1 MENSDAMIVFPP
13 LTEARLFPYLSLPMI
28 TSFLRNKG
36 MSVSQIDLNIELCHT
51 LFSEECLAEYVSINE
66 NGSKDLKLI
75 YKVEMA
81 KYLFKEQKQLY
92 NNVFIEKRSS
102 DSLKYDVRLVRQGI
116 ELLLVNS
123 FLKLEIT
130 SLEEI
135 LDWVRD
141 FGWKKSDIATKVLYE
156 NIKEKILN
164 DKPKIF
170 AISIAY
176 YSQILPSLLICKWIR
191 ELSPNTHI
199 ILGGQQIM
207 IRQSSFFSL
216 NGLNQFV
223 DSLGI
228 SAGEETLFMLDRYLK
243 NDCQIGEVPDIVW
256 LNEKNGENVPSKS
269 AYRITDALPPD
280 FSDLPYKNYLDEE
293 VHMSLITCVG
303 CYWGRCTFCSYGN
316 RSRKEKSYQQK
327 TARQVANECEDIIN
341 NYGVNRINF
350 IDENTNLRLVVH
362 AVKILKSRGYEI
374 TFSTR
379 NRLENVLLDAEFCFE
394 LSNLGCILMSVG
406 YETNSQRI
414 LDSLDKGVQSNNYQQ
429 IIDNLH
435 NANITLRMSII
446 GGLPGETEDEIKCSE
461 EFLLKNQDKIG
472 IDVMQMLVLEPGTYI
487 YEDTNNPE
495 IHIQSRKNLR
505 GNKLLNYGMGRMG
518 ATFQYSDGITFE
530 EKLNRFLQLHKNV
543 NPQKNDELPPDKYK
557 REGQDI
563 TSNTLFINPWTKI
576 IKLDKTYIM
585 DFVWQRIFLVPES
598 LEVFGN
604 ALILSKADD
613 KKYLEYFVEKG
624 VINLK

>member
-51 LFSEECLAEYVSINE
+51 LFSEDCLAKYVSLNE

-135 LDWVRD
+135 LELVRN
-141 FGWKKSDIATKVLYE
+141 FSWKKSDIATKVLYE

-170 AISIAY
+170 ALSIAY

-191 ELSPNTHI
+191 ELSPTTHI

-207 IRQSSFFSL
+207 IRQSSFCSL

-243 NDCQIGEVPDIVW
+243 NDCQIGKVPDIVW
-256 LNEKNGENVPSKS
+256 LNENNVENIHSKS

-350 IDENTNLRLVVH
+350 IDENTNLRLVVN

-374 TFSTR
+374 KFSTR

-414 LDSLDKGVQSNNYQQ
+414 LDSLDKGVQSSNYQQ

-461 EFLLKNQDKIG
+461 EFLLENQDKIG

-487 YEDTNNPE
+487 YEDTNNPD
-495 IHIQSRKNLR
+495 IHIQSSKNLR

-518 ATFQYSDGITFE
+518 ATFQYSDGKTFE
-530 EKLNRFLQLHKNV
+530 EKLDRFLQLHKNV

-557 REGQDI
+557 TEGQDI
-563 TSNTLFINPWTKI
+563 TSNTLLINPWTKI

-604 ALILSKADD
+604 TLIISKADD

>member
-1 MENSDAMIVFPP
+1 MKNSDAMIVFPP

-28 TSFLRNKG
+28 TSFLRSKG

-51 LFSEECLAEYVSINE
+51 LFSEDCLNEYVSINE
-66 NGSKDLKLI
+66 NGSKDLKWV

-81 KYLFKEQKQLY
+81 KYLLKEQKQLY
-92 NNVFIEKRSS
+92 HNVFIEKGSS

-135 LDWVRD
+135 LESVRD
-141 FGWKKSDIATKVLYE
+141 FSWKKSDIATKTLYE

-170 AISIAY
+170 ALSIAY

-207 IRQSSFFSL
+207 IRQSSFLSL

-228 SAGEETLFMLDRYLK
+228 SAGEETIFMLNRYLK
-243 NDCQIGEVPDIVW
+243 NDCQIVEVPDIVW
-256 LNEKNGENVPSKS
+256 LNEKNVENVPSKS

-341 NYGVNRINF
+341 NYGINRINF
-350 IDENTNLRLVVH
+350 IDENTNLRLVVN

-374 TFSTR
+374 KFSTR
-379 NRLENVLLDAEFCFE
+379 NRLEDVLLDAVFCSE
-394 LSNLGCILMSVG
+394 LSDLGCILMSVG

-414 LDSLDKGVQSNNYQQ
+414 LDSLDKGVQSSNYQQ

-446 GGLPGETEDEIKCSE
+446 GGLPGETEDEIECSE

-487 YEDTNNPE
+487 YEDTNNPD
-495 IHIQSRKNLR
+495 IHIQSSKNLR

-530 EKLNRFLQLHKNV
+530 EKLNRFLQLHKNI

-557 REGQDI
+557 QEGQDI
-563 TSNTLFINPWTKI
+563 TSNTLLINPWTKI

-604 ALILSKADD
+604 SLIMSKADD

-624 VINLK
+624 VINLN

>member
-1 MENSDAMIVFPP
+1 
-13 LTEARLFPYLSLPMI
+13 
-28 TSFLRNKG
+28 
-36 MSVSQIDLNIELCHT
+36 
-51 LFSEECLAEYVSINE
+51 
-66 NGSKDLKLI
+66 
-75 YKVEMA
+75 
-81 KYLFKEQKQLY
+81 
-92 NNVFIEKRSS
+92 
-102 DSLKYDVRLVRQGI
+102 
-116 ELLLVNS
+116 
-123 FLKLEIT
+123 
-130 SLEEI
+130 
-135 LDWVRD
+135 
-141 FGWKKSDIATKVLYE
+141 
-156 NIKEKILN
+156 
-164 DKPKIF
+164 
-170 AISIAY
+170 
-176 YSQILPSLLICKWIR
+176 
-191 ELSPNTHI
+191 
-199 ILGGQQIM
+199 
-207 IRQSSFFSL
+207 
-216 NGLNQFV
+216 
-223 DSLGI
+223 
-228 SAGEETLFMLDRYLK
+228 
-243 NDCQIGEVPDIVW
+243 
-256 LNEKNGENVPSKS
+256 
-269 AYRITDALPPD
+269 
-280 FSDLPYKNYLDEE
+280 
-293 VHMSLITCVG
+293 
-303 CYWGRCTFCSYGN
+303 
-316 RSRKEKSYQQK
+316 
-327 TARQVANECEDIIN
+327 
-341 NYGVNRINF
+341 
-350 IDENTNLRLVVH
+350 
-362 AVKILKSRGYEI
+362 
-374 TFSTR
+374 
-379 NRLENVLLDAEFCFE
+379 VLLDAEFCFE

-557 REGQDI
+557 REGKDI

-604 ALILSKADD
+604 ALIMSKADD

-624 VINLK
+624 VINLE

>member
-1 MENSDAMIVFPP
+1 MKNSDAMIVFPP

-28 TSFLRNKG
+28 TSFLRSKG

-51 LFSEECLAEYVSINE
+51 LFSEDCLNEYVSINE
-66 NGSKDLKLI
+66 NGSKDLKWV

-81 KYLFKEQKQLY
+81 KYLLKEQKQLY

-135 LDWVRD
+135 LESVRD
-141 FGWKKSDIATKVLYE
+141 FSWKKSDIATKTLYE

-170 AISIAY
+170 ALSIAY

-207 IRQSSFFSL
+207 IRQSSFLSL

-228 SAGEETLFMLDRYLK
+228 SAGEETIFMLNRYLK
-243 NDCQIGEVPDIVW
+243 NDCQIVEVPDIVW
-256 LNEKNGENVPSKS
+256 LNEKNVENVPSKS

-350 IDENTNLRLVVH
+350 IDENTNLRLVVN

-374 TFSTR
+374 KFSTR
-379 NRLENVLLDAEFCFE
+379 NRLEDVLLDAGFCFE

-414 LDSLDKGVQSNNYQQ
+414 LDSLDKGVQSSNYQQ

-446 GGLPGETEDEIKCSE
+446 GGLPGETEDEIECSE

-487 YEDTNNPE
+487 YEDTNNPD
-495 IHIQSRKNLR
+495 IHIQSSKNLR

-530 EKLNRFLQLHKNV
+530 EKLNRFLQLHKNI

-557 REGQDI
+557 KEGLDI
-563 TSNTLFINPWTKI
+563 TSNTLLINPWTKI

-604 ALILSKADD
+604 SLIMSKADD

-624 VINLK
+624 VINLN

>member
-1 MENSDAMIVFPP
+1 MKNSDAMIVFPP

-28 TSFLRNKG
+28 TSFLRSKG

-51 LFSEECLAEYVSINE
+51 LFSEDCLNEYVSINE
-66 NGSKDLKLI
+66 NGSKDLKWV

-81 KYLFKEQKQLY
+81 KYLLKEQKQLY

-135 LDWVRD
+135 LESVRD
-141 FGWKKSDIATKVLYE
+141 FSWKKSDIATKTLYE

-170 AISIAY
+170 ALSIAY

-207 IRQSSFFSL
+207 IRQSSFLSL

-228 SAGEETLFMLDRYLK
+228 SAGEETIFMLNRYLK
-243 NDCQIGEVPDIVW
+243 NDCQIVEVPDIVW
-256 LNEKNGENVPSKS
+256 LNEKNIENVPSKS

-327 TARQVANECEDIIN
+327 TARQIANECEDIIN
-341 NYGVNRINF
+341 NYGINRINF
-350 IDENTNLRLVVH
+350 IDENTNLRLVVN

-374 TFSTR
+374 KFSTR
-379 NRLENVLLDAEFCFE
+379 NRLEDVLLDAGFCSE
-394 LSNLGCILMSVG
+394 LSDLGCILMSVG

-414 LDSLDKGVQSNNYQQ
+414 LDSLDKGVQSSNYQQ

-446 GGLPGETEDEIKCSE
+446 GGLPGETEDEIECSE

-487 YEDTNNPE
+487 YEDTNNPY
-495 IHIQSRKNLR
+495 IHIQSSKNLR

-530 EKLNRFLQLHKNV
+530 EKLNRFLQLHKNI

-557 REGQDI
+557 KEGQDI
-563 TSNTLFINPWTKI
+563 TSNTLLINPWTKI

-604 ALILSKADD
+604 SLIMSKADD

-624 VINLK
+624 VINLN

>member
-1 MENSDAMIVFPP
+1 MKNSDAMIVFPP

-28 TSFLRNKG
+28 TSFLRSKG

-51 LFSEECLAEYVSINE
+51 LFSEDCLNEYVSINE
-66 NGSKDLKLI
+66 NGSKDLKWV

-81 KYLFKEQKQLY
+81 KYLLKEQKQLY

-135 LDWVRD
+135 LESVRD
-141 FGWKKSDIATKVLYE
+141 FSWKKSDIATKTLYE

-170 AISIAY
+170 ALSIAY

-207 IRQSSFFSL
+207 IRQSSFLSL

-228 SAGEETLFMLDRYLK
+228 SAGEETLFMLNRYLK
-243 NDCQIGEVPDIVW
+243 NDCQIVEVPDIVW
-256 LNEKNGENVPSKS
+256 LNENNVENVPSKS

-350 IDENTNLRLVVH
+350 IDENTNLRLVVN

-374 TFSTR
+374 KFSTR
-379 NRLENVLLDAEFCFE
+379 NRLEDVLLDAGFCSE

-414 LDSLDKGVQSNNYQQ
+414 LDSLDKGVQSSNYQQ

-446 GGLPGETEDEIKCSE
+446 GGLPGETEDEIECSE

-487 YEDTNNPE
+487 YEDTNNPD
-495 IHIQSRKNLR
+495 IHIQSSKNLR

-530 EKLNRFLQLHKNV
+530 EKLNRFLQLHKNI

-557 REGQDI
+557 KEGLDI
-563 TSNTLFINPWTKI
+563 TSNTLLINPWTKI

-604 ALILSKADD
+604 SLIMSKADD

-624 VINLK
+624 VINLN

>member
-1 MENSDAMIVFPP
+1 MKNSDAMIVFPP

-28 TSFLRNKG
+28 TSFLRSKG

-51 LFSEECLAEYVSINE
+51 LFSEDCLNEYVSINE
-66 NGSKDLKLI
+66 NGSKDLKWV

-81 KYLFKEQKQLY
+81 KYLLKEQKQLY

-135 LDWVRD
+135 LESVRD
-141 FGWKKSDIATKVLYE
+141 FSWKKSDIATKTLYE

-170 AISIAY
+170 ALSIAY

-207 IRQSSFFSL
+207 IRQSSFLSL

-228 SAGEETLFMLDRYLK
+228 SAGEETLFMLNRYLK
-243 NDCQIGEVPDIVW
+243 NDCQIVEVPDVVW
-256 LNEKNGENVPSKS
+256 LNENNVENVPSKS

-350 IDENTNLRLVVH
+350 IDENTNLRLVVN

-374 TFSTR
+374 KFSTR
-379 NRLENVLLDAEFCFE
+379 NRLEDVLLDAGFCFE

-414 LDSLDKGVQSNNYQQ
+414 LDSLDKGVQSSNYQQ

-446 GGLPGETEDEIKCSE
+446 GGLPGETEDEIECSE

-487 YEDTNNPE
+487 YEDTNNPD
-495 IHIQSRKNLR
+495 IHIQSSKNLR

-530 EKLNRFLQLHKNV
+530 EKLNRFLQLHKNI

-557 REGQDI
+557 KEGLDI
-563 TSNTLFINPWTKI
+563 TSNTLLINPWTKI

-604 ALILSKADD
+604 SLIMSKADD

-624 VINLK
+624 VINLN